1 MFALFEIVNYL
12 ELRYNNFVSLRV
24 ILFKITTRN
33 LFEDVTPHRATARLY
48 SWINIIILLVGLC
61 PLVQT
66 NISIHAQSVV

>member
-12 ELRYNNFVSLRV
+12 ELRNNNFISLRV

-48 SWINIIILLVGLC
+48 SWINIIIL
-61 PLVQT
+61 
-66 NISIHAQSVV
+66 